1 MKFSVVVEQV
11 LELLKTMPDTPER
24 VQQELTLQ
32 LALGLPL
39 VVIKGHAAP
48 EVKQTYARA
57 LQLCRQLGETPQLLS
72 ALLDNL
78 RSNV

>member
-48 EVKQTYARA
+48 EVK
-57 LQLCRQLGETPQLLS
+57 
-72 ALLDNL
+72 
-78 RSNV
+78 